1 MRGLAYQWRVLLVVS
16 LGTFM
21 VVLDSTIVNIALP
34 KISAVFSASTDQ
46 IDIVLTGYT
55 LALAI
60 TMPATGY
67 VSQRLGLRRAYAA
80 TVAGFVLGS
89 ALCGLSQNLGML
101 ALARVLQGFGG
112 GMIQPLSMATLFSA
126 TPPEQRGKM
135 TGLFGLSLMVAPILG
150 PTLGGYLVEFVDW
163 RWVFYV
169 NLPVGCLGI
178 LLALI
183 LLRDSPT
190 RRAGSFD
197 LLGFALAAICT
208 SAALL
213 AATNA
218 PKDTY
223 AGWTDPRILALLAVS
238 AVTLPIFVWWELRAR
253 EPLLDVRLFAI
264 PGFSIAGAVNLTVT
278 GAMFGGIF
286 LLPLFLQSPGLR
298 DLGAWEA
305 GLLLFPQALGTAPMS
320 VISGRLYDKIG
331 PRPLILVGLL
341 VLAFASWQLVGLDL
355 TTPDLKLQLILV
367 LRGAGTGLAIMPATT
382 AWLAAAPEER
392 TQAASTFANVLRQ
405 VCASF
410 STAAMAS
417 LLKSRQEL
425 HESTMGM
432 AVRWDSP
439 GVTQLVN
446 QAQQTAQAHGAGLAA
461 TKASVVAQLSG
472 WIQQAASL
480 KSFDDCFYV
489 ITAACLLALL
499 PALFIGRGSATAGGP
514 VEP

>member
-218 PKDTY
+218 GP
-223 AGWTDPRILALLAVS
+223 
-238 AVTLPIFVWWELRAR
+238 TL
-253 EPLLDVRLFAI
+253 
-264 PGFSIAGAVNLTVT
+264 GS
-278 GAMFGGIF
+278 
-286 LLPLFLQSPGLR
+286 SP
-298 DLGAWEA
+298 
-305 GLLLFPQALGTAPMS
+305 
-320 VISGRLYDKIG
+320 
-331 PRPLILVGLL
+331 
-341 VLAFASWQLVGLDL
+341 
-355 TTPDLKLQLILV
+355 
-367 LRGAGTGLAIMPATT
+367 
-382 AWLAAAPEER
+382 
-392 TQAASTFANVLRQ
+392 
-405 VCASF
+405 C
-410 STAAMAS
+410 
-417 LLKSRQEL
+417 SRF
-425 HESTMGM
+425 
-432 AVRWDSP
+432 R
-439 GVTQLVN
+439 
-446 QAQQTAQAHGAGLAA
+446 
-461 TKASVVAQLSG
+461 
-472 WIQQAASL
+472 
-480 KSFDDCFYV
+480 
-489 ITAACLLALL
+489 
-499 PALFIGRGSATAGGP
+499 R
-514 VEP
+514 